1 MNYDLIQG
9 ILATF
14 FILYIIPALIN
25 LLHYI
30 KKFRKSGIYAENKH
44 TRGYNTILDLRIYL
58 SDNDYTTFSFLSFLN
73 FVNALYIIFQKIV
86 RTLFRIIDN
95 IRI

>member
-30 KKFRKSGIYAENKH
+30 KKFRKGEIYAGNRH
-44 TRGYNTILDLRIYL
+44 TRGYNTILDLCIYL
-58 SDNDYTTFSFLSFLN
+58 SDNDYTTFSFLPFLN
-73 FVNALYIIFQKIV
+73 FGNALYIIFQKIV